1 MNSFKYKAT
10 HRKSQGFSTEEGPSC
25 AAAQCSVTAVACSER
40 RDPVLAEQRR
50 KKQFMQER

>member
-40 RDPVLAEQRR
+40 RDPALAEQRW